1 MRILFET
8 DERKITVR
16 TPDDDL
22 DISELMQIIYD
33 SLKCLTFSD
42 KVILYGLKELIETI
56 EEK

>member
-1 MRILFET
+1 MKIVFET
-8 DERKITVR
+8 DERKVTVR

-33 SLKCLTFSD
+33 SLKGLTFSD
-42 KVILYGLKELIETI
+42 TVILYGLKELIETI